1 MFIAYVQLLLS
12 SNLIVAIIAEI
23 VLAILTYTLA
33 RQLYVSMGGREGV
46 IPTAR
51 ESWTWL
57 WVILCAVCFVLT
69 MVLLV
74 GIVITLTAPS
84 IHLL

>member
-1 MFIAYVQLLLS
+1 MFIAYMQLLLS
-12 SNLIVAIIAEI
+12 SHLMVAIITEV
-23 VLAILTYTLA
+23 VLVILTYTLA
-33 RQLYVSMGGREGV
+33 RQLYVSMGGREDV
-46 IPTAR
+46 IPTTR

-74 GIVITLTAPS
+74 GIMITLMAPS
-84 IHLL
+84 VHLF